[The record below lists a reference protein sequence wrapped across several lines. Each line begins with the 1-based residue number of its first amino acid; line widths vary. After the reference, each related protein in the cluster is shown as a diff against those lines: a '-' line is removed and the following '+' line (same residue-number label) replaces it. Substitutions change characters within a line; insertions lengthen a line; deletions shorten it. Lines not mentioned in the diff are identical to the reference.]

1 MSEEIC
7 SCQKN
12 MHEADT
18 SKCKHVFITFETFFA
33 IVICKSESKTYV
45 LVHITKFNTSY
56 LKNSIYFL
64 ICFVIWLTKKTP
76 SYGPEFWQTALQRKY
91 SKLNELIKFCTKTCT
106 LHQNMRHLLVED
118 WLGSQ
123 GVPRVNYGWA
133 STILTLFSGNRC
145 FLTVV
150 SKLFWTKYP
159 NSATP
164 INAGKDPRNS
174 KVKISS
180 LVNLVIS

>member
-1 MSEEIC
+1 MWS
-7 SCQKN
+7 QN
-12 MHEADT
+12 
-18 SKCKHVFITFETFFA
+18 
-33 IVICKSESKTYV
+33 
-45 LVHITKFNTSY
+45 
-56 LKNSIYFL
+56 
-64 ICFVIWLTKKTP
+64 KTP
-76 SYGPEFWQTALQRKY
+76 SYDPEYWQTAHQRKY
-91 SKLNELIKFCTKTCT
+91 LKLHLIYKILYKIIINACTFY
-106 LHQNMRHLLVED
+106 QNMRHLLVED

-150 SKLFWTKYP
+150 SKLFCTKYP

-164 INAGKDPRNS
+164 VNAGKDPRIS

-180 LVNLVIS
+180 LVNLVILFGKKKLRQQYSYIYC